1 MGQKLNINSLKV
13 NSVQH
18 WKSNYFVTNDYSKYL
33 SNDVNIHKYLKSVL
47 LKYGIFLNTFYILRD
62 FDNKAL
68 LLFITVYPSRLRLNF
83 KNRLFI
89 HKKFR
94 YNRFFRFKHKSRLNL
109 RKYFFVPIRYTP
121 NNINYFLCTTIL
133 FKFLFQSGVLTHLLQ
148 SKLVIVKEVN
158 CDNVIGGKQIIFF
171 FKRSSKYNII
181 KLVRRWKKFKLSG
194 SSKKKVF
201 YFNLLWNNYS
211 RLSKRFY
218 FNKLFFRSSKKLDP
232 FSFNK
237 KQIILDDLL
246 KIQSTNWNDIK
257 NFNVDYNKSINFLLS
272 SSVKQK
278 NIINSQVK
286 NRIIGDYYYEKILF
300 SNKLKNKRK
309 LSLFRNNYKQQNF
322 TNKLNNNIIIDNKF
336 KFCNDKDF
344 LTDFYIFKNIFT
356 NNKKKNSIKKNR
368 KLKRR
373 IYSRRSF
380 INILSY
386 RIRQTLENLTNTK
399 VNFYLLNL
407 NSFNR
412 GLSKNYKRFLIFKLR
427 RYRYMTNFYS
437 TLRVIN
443 LIMIMPV
450 HNLLSYYIAWC
461 IENEKYKQ
469 HFRFVMFIKN
479 IVNIMWSYNNRNCK
493 GLLIGIK
500 GRINGIKR
508 SRTFYIRKGI
518 IPLQTIMS
526 NVYYSQSYS
535 NTIYGTFSISVWV
548 TY

>member
-1 MGQKLNINSLKV
+1 
-13 NSVQH
+13 
-18 WKSNYFVTNDYSKYL
+18 
-33 SNDVNIHKYLKSVL
+33 
-47 LKYGIFLNTFYILRD
+47 
-62 FDNKAL
+62 
-68 LLFITVYPSRLRLNF
+68 
-83 KNRLFI
+83 
-89 HKKFR
+89 
-94 YNRFFRFKHKSRLNL
+94 
-109 RKYFFVPIRYTP
+109 
-121 NNINYFLCTTIL
+121 
-133 FKFLFQSGVLTHLLQ
+133 
-148 SKLVIVKEVN
+148 
-158 CDNVIGGKQIIFF
+158 
-171 FKRSSKYNII
+171 
-181 KLVRRWKKFKLSG
+181 
-194 SSKKKVF
+194 
-201 YFNLLWNNYS
+201 
-211 RLSKRFY
+211 
-218 FNKLFFRSSKKLDP
+218 
-232 FSFNK
+232 
-237 KQIILDDLL
+237 LL

-450 HNLLSYYIAWC
+450 HNLLSYYIA
-461 IENEKYKQ
+461 
-469 HFRFVMFIKN
+469 
-479 IVNIMWSYNNRNCK
+479 
-493 GLLIGIK
+493 
-500 GRINGIKR
+500 
-508 SRTFYIRKGI
+508 
-518 IPLQTIMS
+518 
-526 NVYYSQSYS
+526 
-535 NTIYGTFSISVWV
+535 
-548 TY
+548 